1 MPLVPPVT
9 IATLP
14 VSLPT
19 SPSSEGKGYPT
30 GYRVLNDRSCAPGKS
45 ISELGSRAFSCY
57 AVAMIQ
63 GAIFDMDGV
72 LVDNLEYHI
81 RAWQK
86 LGREHGRNLSRESVR
101 RVFGQRNDE
110 MIRSLFGSPL
120 SRDVILLYA
129 TRKEEVYRALMA
141 PELAPVPG
149 LVRLLAGLNGA
160 GMKSAVA
167 TSGPRENA
175 NLVLDG
181 LNLRQ
186 HFDAII
192 TGDDVS
198 RSKPHPDIFL
208 LAARRI
214 GLPPEQCV
222 VFEDSS
228 AGIEAASR
236 AGCAC
241 IALSTTYPASELQAY
256 QTALIVPDF
265 LTLSASALKELRGT
279 AASVPA
285 ERKEGNAK
293 PKA

>member
-1 MPLVPPVT
+1 MPSPEGK
-9 IATLP
+9 AY
-14 VSLPT
+14 PT
-19 SPSSEGKGYPT
+19 SPCILNPGRGKPEKSVA
-30 GYRVLNDRSCAPGKS
+30 VLC
-45 ISELGSRAFSCY
+45 SRTFSCY
-57 AVAMIQ
+57 AVAMSQ

-81 RAWQK
+81 RAWQQ
-86 LGREHGRNLSRESVR
+86 LGREHGRTLSREAVR

-120 SRDVILLYA
+120 SRDVLLLYA
-129 TRKEEVYRALMA
+129 TRKEEIYRALMA
-141 PELAPVPG
+141 PALTPVPG
-149 LVRLLAGLNGA
+149 LPRLLAGLKEA
-160 GMKSAVA
+160 GMSSAVA

-186 HFDAII
+186 YFDAVI

-214 GLPPEQCV
+214 GLPPERCV

-236 AGCAC
+236 AGCLC
-241 IALSTTYPASELQAY
+241 IALSTTHPASELQAY
-256 QTALIVPDF
+256 RTALIVPDF
-265 LTLSASALKELRGT
+265 TTLSASSLMDLPEGT
-279 AASVPA
+279 VKTAP
-285 ERKEGNAK
+285 
-293 PKA
+293 

>member
-1 MPLVPPVT
+1 
-9 IATLP
+9 
-14 VSLPT
+14 
-19 SPSSEGKGYPT
+19 
-30 GYRVLNDRSCAPGKS
+30 
-45 ISELGSRAFSCY
+45 
-57 AVAMIQ
+57 MIQ

-81 RAWQK
+81 RAWQQ

-120 SRDVILLYA
+120 ARDVLLLHA
-129 TRKEEVYRALMA
+129 TRKEEIYRALMA
-141 PELAPVPG
+141 PELVQVPG
-149 LVRLLAGLNGA
+149 LVTLLTDLRAS
-160 GMKSAVA
+160 GMRSAVA

-175 NLVLDG
+175 SLVLDG
-181 LNLRQ
+181 LDIRRY
-186 HFDAII
+186 FDAII

-228 AGIEAASR
+228 SGIEAASR
-236 AGCAC
+236 AGSVC
-241 IALSTTYPASELQAY
+241 IALSTTHPASELQAY
-256 QTALIVPDF
+256 KTALIVPDF
-265 LTLSASALKELRGT
+265 LALSPSMLKELRGT
-279 AASVPA
+279 GTSVPP
-285 ERKEGNAK
+285 ESKGGDAK
-293 PKA
+293 SKG

>member
-1 MPLVPPVT
+1 M
-9 IATLP
+9 
-14 VSLPT
+14 
-19 SPSSEGKGYPT
+19 
-30 GYRVLNDRSCAPGKS
+30 RKS
-45 ISELGSRAFSCY
+45 FGALCSGAFSCY

-81 RAWQK
+81 RAWQQ

-120 SRDVILLYA
+120 SRDVLLLYA
-129 TRKEEVYRALMA
+129 TRKEEIYRALMA

-149 LVRLLAGLNGA
+149 LVRLLAGLKEA
-160 GMKSAVA
+160 GMRSAVA

-175 NLVLDG
+175 SLVLDG
-181 LNLRQ
+181 LNLSQ
-186 HFDAII
+186 YFDAVI

-228 AGIEAASR
+228 SGIEAASR
-236 AGCAC
+236 AGCIC
-241 IALSTTYPASELQAY
+241 IALSTTHPVAELEGY
-256 QTALIVPDF
+256 KTALIVPDF
-265 LTLSASALKELRGT
+265 LTLTASKLRGT
-279 AASVPA
+279 VTSVPP
-285 ERKEGNAK
+285 EGKEGDAK
-293 PKA
+293 SNG

>member
-1 MPLVPPVT
+1 MFWT
-9 IATLP
+9 
-14 VSLPT
+14 
-19 SPSSEGKGYPT
+19 
-30 GYRVLNDRSCAPGKS
+30 
-45 ISELGSRAFSCY
+45 RAFSCY
-57 AVAMIQ
+57 AVAMSQ

-72 LVDNLEYHI
+72 LVDNVEYHI
-81 RAWQK
+81 KAWQQ
-86 LGREHGRNLSRESVR
+86 LGREHGRNLSREHVR

-120 SRDVILLYA
+120 SRDVVLLYA
-129 TRKEEVYRALMA
+129 TRKEEIYRALMA

-149 LVRLLAGLNGA
+149 LVRLLADLRASGIR
-160 GMKSAVA
+160 SAVA

-181 LNLRQ
+181 LHLRQ

-208 LAARRI
+208 FAARRI
-214 GLPPEQCV
+214 GIPPGQCV

-228 AGIEAASR
+228 SGIEAASR

-241 IALSTTYPASELQAY
+241 IALSTTHPASELQAY
-256 QTALIVPDF
+256 KTALIVPDF
-265 LTLSASALKELRGT
+265 LTLSASSVKALPSGT
-279 AASVPA
+279 ATAAPH
-285 ERKEGNAK
+285 
-293 PKA
+293 